1 MLIRSPPE
9 EEGVLMKISALH
21 FTRAAA
27 ILSIL
32 LFAIAAATA
41 QPAASIAGDYVGTL
55 GPLHLK
61 LHLKSDSAGELTGT
75 LDSPD
80 QGAVGLPCADI
91 RLEGSALSF
100 TVPSVHGSWTGTV
113 GLTGVLAGTWDQGS
127 AVPLNFKRDTFVP
140 ATKRSA
146 LDGTWLGTLHAGPQN
161 LRLQLNVKSDASG
174 HLYCTLDSLDQHAM
188 GLECD
193 SITANG
199 RHFSFQVPSVHG
211 DFTGTLSADS
221 KSISGTWSQGASLP
235 LTFTR
240 R

>member
-1 MLIRSPPE
+1 MTISPLAGKLLPP
-9 EEGVLMKISALH
+9 SALVDVPRLVTAY
-21 FTRAAA
+21 FTTMPDPANP
-27 ILSIL
+27 
-32 LFAIAAATA
+32 A
-41 QPAASIAGDYVGTL
+41 QRVSFGTS
-55 GPLHLK
+55 GHR
-61 LHLKSDSAGELTGT
+61 G
-75 LDSPD
+75 
-80 QGAVGLPCADI
+80 
-91 RLEGSALSF
+91 
-100 TVPSVHGSWTGTV
+100 
-113 GLTGVLAGTWDQGS
+113 
-127 AVPLNFKRDTFVP
+127 
-140 ATKRSA
+140 SA